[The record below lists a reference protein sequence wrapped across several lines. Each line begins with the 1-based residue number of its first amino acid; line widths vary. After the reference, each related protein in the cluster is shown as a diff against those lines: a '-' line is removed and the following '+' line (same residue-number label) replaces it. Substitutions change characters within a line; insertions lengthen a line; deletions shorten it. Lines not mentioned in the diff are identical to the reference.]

1 MNSILIVDD
10 HAMIRRGIQSILR
23 TLPDWHVMGEASN
36 GEDAVRMTNDLKPD
50 VVLMDISM
58 PGMSGL
64 EATRAIRKISPQTK
78 VLLLTLHD
86 SPEWVESALHAGAR
100 GYLLK
105 SDAEGELL
113 RALEELTNDRMYTS
127 PGLNGERVR
136 RVLGDLPGRRQT
148 DVH

>member
-1 MNSILIVDD
+1 MNRILIVDD

-23 TLPDWHVMGEASN
+23 TLPDWEVMGEASN

-64 EATRAIRKISPQTK
+64 EATRAICKISPQTK

-86 SPEWVESALHAGAR
+86 SPEWVETALTAGAR

-113 RALEELTNDRMYTS
+113 RALEELANDRIYTS
-127 PGLNGERVR
+127 PGLNGDRVR
-136 RVLGDLPGRRQT
+136 RLVGELQGRQQA

>member
-1 MNSILIVDD
+1 MNRILIVDD

-23 TLPDWHVMGEASN
+23 TLPGWEVMGEASN

-86 SPEWVESALHAGAR
+86 SPEWVETALNAGAR

-113 RALEELTNDRMYTS
+113 RALEDLTNDRIYTS

-136 RVLGDLPGRRQT
+136 RLLGELQGRRQEE
-148 DVH
+148 VL

>member
-1 MNSILIVDD
+1 MNRILIVDD

-23 TLPDWHVMGEASN
+23 TLPDWEVMGEASN

-86 SPEWVESALHAGAR
+86 SPEWVETALSAGAR

-113 RALEELTNDRMYTS
+113 RALEELANDRIYTS
-127 PGLNGERVR
+127 PGLNGDRVR
-136 RVLGDLPGRRQT
+136 RLVGELQGRRQA

>member
-1 MNSILIVDD
+1 MNRILIVDD

-23 TLPDWHVMGEASN
+23 TLPDWEVMGEASN

-86 SPEWVESALHAGAR
+86 SPEWVETALNAGAR

-113 RALEELTNDRMYTS
+113 RALDELANDRIYTS

-136 RVLGDLPGRRQT
+136 RLLEELQGRRQAE
-148 DVH
+148 VH